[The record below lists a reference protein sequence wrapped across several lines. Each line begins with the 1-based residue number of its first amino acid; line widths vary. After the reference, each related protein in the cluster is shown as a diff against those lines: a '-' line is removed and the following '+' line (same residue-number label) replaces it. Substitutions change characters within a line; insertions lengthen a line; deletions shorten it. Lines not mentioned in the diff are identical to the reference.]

1 MPDPIKVD
9 AIPGEKIDPDA
20 IEQNAQTIGTIAGQV
35 SDHGSNVHF
44 KWQGMA
50 GVYEAPES
58 PTLLGLMAPVSSQ
71 ATQVSDNLAEVSA
84 ALVAFAADVRPIKAE
99 LDSLRTQA
107 QTFVDSIQGGVQ
119 VQEINPAWTAAQ
131 SPYGGATATPTYQ
144 GSWGSSTTSSSSAA
158 APDKYRTVTKEW
170 HEVQEYV
177 DRNNELLSS
186 VNAQQVKLW
195 EAERACA
202 NRIRALYGAAPL
214 HAAQSEDDALG
225 YGISEI
231 PEGTEMPWG
240 AEVER
245 TEGCGEATAKFVFK
259 DFLWEGIAV
268 GGVWGTIT
276 GLGTLVLGY
285 NPETGEFFSGD
296 AYGAAWGNLGMLG
309 FAALANTG
317 VLAPIFQSDSLMQ
330 SMGMDGFLP
339 QEVRDFKAQAD
350 EAAVNTGKALIAWD
364 KWQDD
369 PGTALGESVF
379 NVGTALIPV
388 GGAAVAGVKTASTA
402 ASVVSKMAKVVD
414 FVDPAALAM
423 NGAMRL
429 GGAGISSLDSIIGR
443 LGSNAT
449 DGFHLNTPDMP
460 FVADDAA
467 SALRALDDAGVDLNS
482 ITARIED
489 GVPVYEFPPTDAIPS
504 GRIEMPAGSFDGVRG
519 GDVPVRADGGADAG
533 VAAPVREPE
542 LVSAGGVRGE
552 TGPGAVNS
560 IVEDAPVRTET
571 AGAGE
576 STVVREPSTETGGG
590 NSHAGGQGGSET
602 GNGGVGRGGDDANG
616 GGRGDD
622 TNAGRGDEGA
632 DAGRGDD
639 NAGSGHGDDGT
650 GHAGTDDGD
659 PGSGRP
665 GDDVAGGSEY
675 AGALPPKDPDAPAWQ
690 SGEQSD
696 LFLSAPEKV
705 AVDDFLADS
714 RAAEPRI
721 TDDLV
726 RIVGDQPGARLE
738 GLEFRLKGD
747 ESMYRKV
754 SADLGYGDL
763 PGVRGD
769 VDSVLGN
776 MKDSVRYTVI
786 VPTESYAA
794 GTRTVIDS
802 LASDGYQPYGTFK
815 NTWGADGYQGINSNW
830 VDPGS
835 GRVIEVQFHTEESF
849 AAKMQTHTLYEMERL
864 PGNTPETLADLRA
877 QQQEIFSQIPRP
889 ADAPSLGWPHG
900 VDVVDPA
907 AAKTA
912 VDDGVGSPAG
922 AHPHDGT
929 DLTGSSRPADDGG
942 IAPRSG
948 SETHFALPDHD
959 VRPADTIDSANG
971 PVDPSDAHR
980 LQVDPGSDSPTVT
993 ADGHAATLVDA
1004 NGRDLSTVVGRSDLD
1019 AQQLDAYLRAERPQ
1033 DYATYAQTGVWPAD
1047 VQIPRGPEVLAP
1059 NHKVD
1064 WSQVP
1069 HDGFA
1074 TRTGNDGEVIVIRE
1088 DGHPAAGTFVDRY
1101 GPGGR
1106 FTSPIGTDGPADYA
1120 SRSLPYVEDPAHY
1133 HQYEVTGDLSD
1144 IPAAVRNHPDAELRQ
1159 EIANLMNAYQLSFED
1174 LRVQVGPIA
1183 PGFGQ
1188 RGGGTQ
1194 YLFPLSTDMMERLGL
1209 IKEVRQ

>member
-1 MPDPIKVD
+1 MPSPIDYDK
-9 AIPGEKIDPDA
+9 IPGADIQPDA
-20 IEQNAQTIGTIAGQV
+20 IEANALTIGTISGQV
-35 SDHGSNVHF
+35 SEHGSNVNF
-44 KWQGMA
+44 TWQGMA

-58 PTLLGLMAPVSSQ
+58 PTLLGLMAPVSAQ
-71 ATQVSDNLAEVSA
+71 ATQVGDNLAEVSA

-99 LDSLRTQA
+99 LDALRIEA
-107 QTFVDSIQGGVQ
+107 KAFVDSIQGGVQ
-119 VQEINPAWTAAQ
+119 VREINPAWTAAQ
-131 SPYGGATATPTYQ
+131 SPYGGATAMPTYQ
-144 GSWGSSTTSSSSAA
+144 GSWGGSTSTPAE
-158 APDKYRTVTKEW
+158 PDKYRTVTKEW
-170 HEVQEYV
+170 HESQEHV
-177 DRNNELLSS
+177 DRNNELLAA

-214 HAAQSEDDALG
+214 RAAQSEDDALG

-245 TEGCGEATAKFVFK
+245 TEGCGEATVKFVFK

-296 AYGAAWGNLGMLG
+296 AYGAAWGNLGLLAVSG
-309 FAALANTG
+309 LANSPL
-317 VLAPIFQSDSLMQ
+317 LAPLFQSDAMFQ
-330 SMGMDGFLP
+330 AAGMDGFLP
-339 QEVRDFKAQAD
+339 QEVRDFKAKAD
-350 EAAVNTGKALIAWD
+350 EAALNTGKALIAWD

-423 NGAMRL
+423 NGAVRL
-429 GGAGISSLDSIIGR
+429 GGAGLHSLDGLIGR
-443 LGSNAT
+443 LGSDAT
-449 DGFHLNTPDMP
+449 DGFHLNTPDTP
-460 FVADDAA
+460 FVADDAT
-467 SALRALDDAGVDLNS
+467 SALNALDDAGIDLGTV
-482 ITARIED
+482 TARIDD
-489 GVPVYEFPPTDAIPS
+489 GVPVYEFPPTAEIPS
-504 GRIEMPAGSFDGVRG
+504 GRIEMPAGSFDGVGG
-519 GDVPVRADGGADAG
+519 GDVPVRSDGGADAG
-533 VAAPVREPE
+533 MAAPVREPE

-571 AGAGE
+571 GGSGE

-590 NSHAGGQGGSET
+590 SSHAGGQGGSET
-602 GNGGVGRGGDDANG
+602 GNGGGVGRGGDDANG
-616 GGRGDD
+616 GGRGEDA
-622 TNAGRGDEGA
+622 NAGRGGDDA
-632 DAGRGDD
+632 DTGRGDD
-639 NAGSGHGDDGT
+639 STGSGNADDGA
-650 GHAGTDDGD
+650 GHDGIDDGGT
-659 PGSGRP
+659 GSGRL
-665 GDDVAGGSEY
+665 GDDVAGDPEN
-675 AGALPPKDPDAPAWQ
+675 AGALPPEDLDAPAWQ
-690 SGEQSD
+690 SAEQSD

-705 AVDDFLADS
+705 AVDDFLSDS

-763 PGVRGD
+763 PGIRGD

-776 MKDSVRYTVI
+776 MKDSVRYTVV

-794 GTRTVIDS
+794 GTRTVIDN

-830 VDPGS
+830 VDPAS

-877 QQQEIFSQIPRP
+877 QQQEIFSHIPRP
-889 ADAPSLGWPHG
+889 ADAPSLGWPQG
-900 VDVVDPA
+900 VDIVDPSV
-907 AAKTA
+907 AKTA
-912 VDDGVGSPAG
+912 VDDGLGSPAG
-922 AHPHDGT
+922 AHRHDGT
-929 DLTGSSRPADDGG
+929 DLPGSPRLADDGG
-942 IAPRSG
+942 VTPRSV
-948 SETHFALPDHD
+948 SETQFALPDQD
-959 VRPADTIDSANG
+959 ARPADGIDSATG
-971 PVDPSDAHR
+971 PVDPSDTHR
-980 LQVDPGSDSPTVT
+980 LQLDPGTDSPRGGTE
-993 ADGHAATLVDA
+993 GHAPALVDA

-1019 AQQLDAYLRAERPQ
+1019 AQQLDEYLRAERPQ
-1033 DYATYAQTGVWPAD
+1033 DHATYAQTGVWPAD

-1074 TRTGNDGEVIVIRE
+1074 TRTGSDGEVIVARE
-1088 DGHPAAGTFVDRY
+1088 DGHPAAGTLVDRY

-1106 FTSPIGTDGPADYA
+1106 FTSPIGEDGPADYA

-1159 EIANLMNAYQLSFED
+1159 EIANLMNAYQLSFDD

>member
-1 MPDPIKVD
+1 MPSPIDHEK
-9 AIPGEKIDPDA
+9 IPGADINPDA
-20 IEQNAQTIGTIAGQV
+20 IDENARTVGTISGQV
-35 SDHGSNVHF
+35 ADHGSNVQF

-84 ALVAFAADVRPIKAE
+84 ALIAFASDVRPIKAE
-99 LDSLRTQA
+99 LDALRA
-107 QTFVDSIQGGVQ
+107 EAKTFVDSIQGGVQ
-119 VQEINPAWTAAQ
+119 VREINPAWTAAQ
-131 SPYGGATATPTYQ
+131 SPYGGATAMPTYH

-170 HEVQEYV
+170 HESQEHV
-177 DRNNELLSS
+177 DRNNELIAA
-186 VNAQQVKLW
+186 VNVQQVKLW

-240 AEVER
+240 ADVER
-245 TEGCGEATAKFVFK
+245 TEGCGEATVNFVFK

-350 EAAVNTGKALIAWD
+350 EAAINTGKALIAWD

-429 GGAGISSLDSIIGR
+429 GGAGLHSLDGLIGR
-443 LGSNAT
+443 LGSDAA

-482 ITARIED
+482 ITARVED

-519 GDVPVRADGGADAG
+519 GDVPVRTDGGADAG

-552 TGPGAVNS
+552 AGPGAVNS

-571 AGAGE
+571 GGPAE

-590 NSHAGGQGGSET
+590 SSHADGERGGHGGSDT
-602 GNGGVGRGGDDANG
+602 GNGGGMGRGDDATVGPGRSDDATPDGRGGDAPVDS
-616 GGRGDD
+616 
-622 TNAGRGDEGA
+622 AGRGDGGA
-632 DAGRGDD
+632 GAGPEDIASPELGSSSADGSATPAAPGRVYSLMDGSEHTTSFAPEALGDTRVTAPLLDKYGVTRSHFEDLINRPIDTLVPSEKTIVNGVRNELTAQVTPDTVFQKVLDQPHFDASGKLVFGQGENIVLRNDGMITGSASVAQDTAHLTTPADFFRSLRLDYPNTNFLRDDQSAFVLRFQQDIDTPGSVSPQLHSSMGGDRSVDHYSAPFTGNGFLKTGDD
-639 NAGSGHGDDGT
+639 IIPEYRAKDVNMRDGAEMWEVLDDGT
-650 GHAGTDDGD
+650 QRLFAVW
-659 PGSGRP
+659 RR
-665 GDDVAGGSEY
+665 
-675 AGALPPKDPDAPAWQ
+675 
-690 SGEQSD
+690 GEWI
-696 LFLSAPEKV
+696 P
-705 AVDDFLADS
+705 
-714 RAAEPRI
+714 
-721 TDDLV
+721 
-726 RIVGDQPGARLE
+726 VG
-738 GLEFRLKGD
+738 
-747 ESMYRKV
+747 
-754 SADLGYGDL
+754 
-763 PGVRGD
+763 
-769 VDSVLGN
+769 
-776 MKDSVRYTVI
+776 
-786 VPTESYAA
+786 
-794 GTRTVIDS
+794 
-802 LASDGYQPYGTFK
+802 
-815 NTWGADGYQGINSNW
+815 
-830 VDPGS
+830 
-835 GRVIEVQFHTEESF
+835 
-849 AAKMQTHTLYEMERL
+849 
-864 PGNTPETLADLRA
+864 
-877 QQQEIFSQIPRP
+877 
-889 ADAPSLGWPHG
+889 
-900 VDVVDPA
+900 
-907 AAKTA
+907 
-912 VDDGVGSPAG
+912 
-922 AHPHDGT
+922 
-929 DLTGSSRPADDGG
+929 
-942 IAPRSG
+942 
-948 SETHFALPDHD
+948 
-959 VRPADTIDSANG
+959 
-971 PVDPSDAHR
+971 
-980 LQVDPGSDSPTVT
+980 
-993 ADGHAATLVDA
+993 
-1004 NGRDLSTVVGRSDLD
+1004 
-1019 AQQLDAYLRAERPQ
+1019 
-1033 DYATYAQTGVWPAD
+1033 
-1047 VQIPRGPEVLAP
+1047 
-1059 NHKVD
+1059 
-1064 WSQVP
+1064 
-1069 HDGFA
+1069 
-1074 TRTGNDGEVIVIRE
+1074 
-1088 DGHPAAGTFVDRY
+1088 
-1101 GPGGR
+1101 
-1106 FTSPIGTDGPADYA
+1106 
-1120 SRSLPYVEDPAHY
+1120 
-1133 HQYEVTGDLSD
+1133 
-1144 IPAAVRNHPDAELRQ
+1144 
-1159 EIANLMNAYQLSFED
+1159 
-1174 LRVQVGPIA
+1174 
-1183 PGFGQ
+1183 
-1188 RGGGTQ
+1188 
-1194 YLFPLSTDMMERLGL
+1194 
-1209 IKEVRQ
+1209 